1 MKKGKEG
8 KAEYMFAG
16 RGNHGCFFFLVL
28 ETRGLQCDCYHI
40 FWEEKEEDDRGAKAH
55 HLLLQ
60 CFIVWLKA
68 MDMKLA
74 ALVACVCVYCAS
86 LFT

>member
-1 MKKGKEG
+1 MAAFFSWYWKREG
-8 KAEYMFAG
+8 YSVIAIIFSG
-16 RGNHGCFFFLVL
+16 RRRRRTTG
-28 ETRGLQCDCYHI
+28 E
-40 FWEEKEEDDRGAKAH
+40 AKAH

-74 ALVACVCVYCAS
+74 DLVACVCVYCAS